1 MNKLIKTLTLVAV
14 IALTATPSCTDLEEE
29 IFNEVLAEDFYGS
42 QEEIIS
48 AMAPAYGYL
57 RDLAHRTLWHQA
69 GYATDEMLYPTR
81 GRHWYDGG
89 HFQHFHEHVWTP
101 ETPWFNST
109 WTRFFRWV
117 NQSNMLVF
125 QFDQLEAID
134 PVLKAAFVSEL
145 RIIRALGYWHLLD
158 NFGNVPIVNRFDVEP
173 GFSPPNNSDFQTGR
187 QEVFEFIEDD
197 LLNNIENLSPDK
209 DQSTYGRFHKWAAH
223 ALLVKLYINAE
234 VWTGTPRWDDA
245 ILHADAIINSGLYQL
260 EANYFTNFLAE
271 NSGSN
276 ENIFVVPFNETQ
288 TGSNMSNMAYINF
301 HHYQMLH
308 VFGAPRGGNNGA
320 CALPSHYLSFQED
333 DIRRRGWMI
342 GLQSNASTGE
352 VLLCTEESAP
362 NPLEYTID
370 FDNIYDPE
378 DQAVYNHK
386 NALEYHGPRFV
397 KYEIRYT
404 SGNMGNDLAVYR
416 LADILLLKAEAIM
429 RKNGG
434 VATQEAVN
442 LVNQV
447 RTRAFDDPALHL
459 YTTASLTL
467 DELLAERAR
476 ELYNEGMRRNDLVRF
491 GKFVRGTWEFADRS
505 NEEDFR
511 NVYPIPQQQISVNVN
526 LIQNPGY

>member
-1 MNKLIKTLTLVAV
+1 MV
-14 IALTATPSCTDLEEE
+14 
-29 IFNEVLAEDFYGS
+29 
-42 QEEIIS
+42 
-48 AMAPAYGYL
+48 
-57 RDLAHRTLWHQA
+57 
-69 GYATDEMLYPTR
+69 
-81 GRHWYDGG
+81 
-89 HFQHFHEHVWTP
+89 HVP
-101 ETPWFNST
+101 Y
-109 WTRFFRWV
+109 R
-117 NQSNMLVF
+117 
-125 QFDQLEAID
+125 
-134 PVLKAAFVSEL
+134 
-145 RIIRALGYWHLLD
+145 
-158 NFGNVPIVNRFDVEP
+158 
-173 GFSPPNNSDFQTGR
+173 
-187 QEVFEFIEDD
+187 
-197 LLNNIENLSPDK
+197 
-209 DQSTYGRFHKWAAH
+209 
-223 ALLVKLYINAE
+223 
-234 VWTGTPRWDDA
+234 
-245 ILHADAIINSGLYQL
+245 
-260 EANYFTNFLAE
+260 
-271 NSGSN
+271 
-276 ENIFVVPFNETQ
+276 
-288 TGSNMSNMAYINF
+288 
-301 HHYQMLH
+301 
-308 VFGAPRGGNNGA
+308 
-320 CALPSHYLSFQED
+320 QED